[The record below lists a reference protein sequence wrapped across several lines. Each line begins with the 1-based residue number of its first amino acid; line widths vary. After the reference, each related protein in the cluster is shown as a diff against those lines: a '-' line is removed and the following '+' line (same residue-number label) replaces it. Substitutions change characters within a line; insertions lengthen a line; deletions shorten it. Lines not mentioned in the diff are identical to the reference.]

1 MCPSIVSGIVTGDTP
16 ISYREDKSLRHAAIV
31 ANFMDDNKPK
41 MSLKKWIHTVSNF
54 NLTNVG
60 EIFWVEPERTAS
72 KFTEKKKKIFVVCS
86 PTP

>member
-41 MSLKKWIHTVSNF
+41 MSLKK
-54 NLTNVG
+54 
-60 EIFWVEPERTAS
+60 
-72 KFTEKKKKIFVVCS
+72 
-86 PTP
+86 